1 MPKTETVDKFFDAVT
16 EAYDALLDAARS
28 ANDRGYRVS
37 RRLIDEIEH
46 GQRDAV
52 DLTRR
57 VAGAPADIA
66 GSFNSLVRNLTDAQG
81 RVLDLTRQLLDE
93 ATDSGREGRDTMRK
107 VIEANREAGQAA
119 IEATRET
126 FNRGAERIQSLRP
139 SANGTK
145 ATTGSTPAKPR
156 PGSRTGSTTTSS

>member
-1 MPKTETVDKFFDAVT
+1 MPKTETVDKFFDAVN

-37 RRLIDEIEH
+37 RRLLDEIEH
-46 GQRDAV
+46 GQREAV

-57 VAGAPADIA
+57 AAAAPRDIA
-66 GSFNSLVRNLTDAQG
+66 GSFTSAVRNVTDAQG

-93 ATDSGREGRDTMRK
+93 AADSGREGRDTVRK
-107 VIEANREAGQAA
+107 VIEANRQAGQAA
-119 IEATRET
+119 IEATRDSIT
-126 FNRGAERIQSLRP
+126 RGAERVQNLRP

-145 ATTGSTPAKPR
+145 ASTSTAAKPR
-156 PGSRTGSTTTSS
+156 SRTSTSA